1 MDNEQLIICGD
12 VACRVATNYQPLA
25 RSSKFSNLQIIKLS
39 NLPMTDIFSTEKRSD
54 IMSKI
59 RSKNTKPEVKLR
71 KALFARGFRY
81 RTNDKRLPG
90 TPDIVLR
97 KYGTVIFVNGCFWHH
112 HPDCKIATMPK
123 TNTEFWQSKIKRNR
137 QRDLENY
144 WKLGELGWEVIVVW
158 ECELNHAHAAEAV
171 ADKIAERL
179 HRKLSPTP
187 ISYDIPEESEIR
199 IAAENNVEYGK

>member
-1 MDNEQLIICGD
+1 MNVEHLNQKP
-12 VACRVATNYQPLA
+12 R
-25 RSSKFSNLQIIKLS
+25 
-39 NLPMTDIFSTEKRSD
+39 NLPMTDIFTTEKRSD

-59 RSKNTKPEVKLR
+59 RSKDTKPEIKLR

-112 HPDCKIATMPK
+112 HPNCKIATTPK
-123 TNTEFWQSKIKRNR
+123 TNTEFRHNKIKRNR

-144 WKLGELGWEVIVVW
+144 WKLGQLGWEVIVVW
-158 ECELNHAHAAEAV
+158 ECELNHAHDADAV
-171 ADKIAERL
+171 ADKLAERL
-179 HRKLSPTP
+179 HKKLQPRP
-187 ISYDIPEESEIR
+187 YEIPEEPGIG
-199 IAAENNVEYGK
+199 IAAESAVNLSNQK

>member
-1 MDNEQLIICGD
+1 MDNCGD
-12 VACRVATNYQPLA
+12 VACRVATNYQ
-25 RSSKFSNLQIIKLS
+25 IIKLS
-39 NLPMTDIFSTEKRSD
+39 NPPMTDIFSTEKRSD

-59 RSKNTKPEVKLR
+59 RSKGTKPEIKLR

-90 TPDIVLR
+90 TPDIVLP

-112 HPDCKIATMPK
+112 HPGCKIATTPK
-123 TNTEFWQSKIKRNR
+123 SNTEFWQNKIKRNR

-158 ECELNHAHAAEAV
+158 ECELSHAHDADLV
-171 ADKIAERL
+171 ADKLADRL
-179 HRKLSPTP
+179 HKKLHPQP
-187 ISYDIPEESEIR
+187 RPYEIPEETEIG
-199 IAAENNVEYGK
+199 IAAENETKYGK